1 MHEVFCIVTLYRSR
15 YNKIMQEKIEFLS
28 YIFIECM
35 VFNDRIF
42 SEKDFK
48 TLLRT
53 QRLDDQYE
61 YFDDNC
67 EDAIHAFSLSE
78 YNREYILDKDNYW
91 KPKGMSNNPPSYNLS
106 EIIDNLRLDL
116 LVEFSLEDFYSTCC
130 DVVNKVDD
138 YLEFYSL
145 KETIYD

>member
-1 MHEVFCIVTLYRSR
+1 
-15 YNKIMQEKIEFLS
+15 MQEKIEFLS

-35 VFNDRIF
+35 IFNDRIF

-48 TLLRT
+48 ALLRT

-61 YFDDNC
+61 YFDDNA
-67 EDAIHAFSLSE
+67 EDAIHAFSVSE
-78 YNREYILDKDNYW
+78 HNREYILDKDNYW
-91 KPKGMSNNPPSYNLS
+91 KPKGMKNTPPPYNLS
-106 EIIDNLRLDL
+106 EIIDNLRLDT
-116 LVEFSLEDFYSTCC
+116 LVEFSLEDFYSTSC

-138 YLEFYSL
+138 YLEFYQI

>member
-1 MHEVFCIVTLYRSR
+1 
-15 YNKIMQEKIEFLS
+15 MQEKIEFLS

-35 VFNDRIF
+35 IFNDRIF

-61 YFDDNC
+61 YFDDNI
-67 EDAIHAFSLSE
+67 EDAINAFSVSE
-78 YNREYILDKDNYW
+78 HNREYILDKDNYW
-91 KPKGMSNNPPSYNLS
+91 KPKEMLGNPVPYNLS
-106 EIIDNLRLDL
+106 EIIDSLRLDSM
-116 LVEFSLEDFYSTCC
+116 VEFSTEDFYNTSC

-138 YLEFYSL
+138 YLEFHSI
-145 KETIYD
+145 KETIYDRNSM